1 MAASVRPIALAG
13 DLNVVPTD
21 FDIHNPGWWRD
32 RRCDATRSTQSV
44 FPVAVTR
51 LDGCG
56 ATPSPGQADV
66 YLLDN
71 RKCIQAEQ
79 GNAAGFCAAQRSAQV
94 ATNAGGSMRHF
105 EEATNPAIMHRCG
118 LNLPIRT
125 RNARQPERGARA
137 GRGKV
142 GLIHRRS
149 KQP

>member
-1 MAASVRPIALAG
+1 MQPEARKAYSRLLSQGWTDAARHLHPDKRMYTYWTTENAFRQNKG
-13 DLNVVPTD
+13 M
-21 FDIHNPGWWRD
+21 
-32 RRCDATRSTQSV
+32 
-44 FPVAVTR
+44 R
-51 LDGCG
+51 LDF
-56 ATPSPGQADV
+56 V
-66 YLLDN
+66 LL
-71 RKCIQAEQ
+71 K
-79 GNAAGFCAAQRSAQV
+79 AGLCAAQRSAQV